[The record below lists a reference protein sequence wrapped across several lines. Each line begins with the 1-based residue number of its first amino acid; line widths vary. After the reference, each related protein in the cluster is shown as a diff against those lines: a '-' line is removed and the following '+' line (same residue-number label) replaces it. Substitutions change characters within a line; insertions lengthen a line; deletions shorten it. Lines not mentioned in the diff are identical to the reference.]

1 MPPTIVKPVADPLD
15 DIDRVAPVDSLMARQ
30 DRADLPGNRS
40 DEPSPDGNDP
50 DDHELGADP
59 LGPMAKAGDVTDGPL
74 DVEDIADGEVDPDIG
89 MAIDSLAAQP
99 PGNGPDDDEPIEE
112 TERLGDGSLTGPG

>member
-1 MPPTIVKPVADPLD
+1 MQPTIVKPVADPLD

-40 DEPSPDGNDP
+40 DEPSGEDNDP
-50 DDHELGADP
+50 DDNELGADAA
-59 LGPMAKAGDVTDGPL
+59 GPMADGSRAAAVDVD
-74 DVEDIADGEVDPDIG
+74 DIADGEVDPDIG

-112 TERLGDGSLTGPG
+112 TERLGGDSLTGPG